1 MDWEYN
7 QPVDIQFG
15 NGSIK
20 DIDKA
25 IQKIKGHKG
34 ILVTSPFFVKNNVSD
49 KIISFSENK
58 IQKIYSDI
66 SPNPDIHQ
74 IAECIELVEEYNA
87 DFVVALGGGSVIDA
101 AKVVSLLSYKDGEIS
116 EYYSGD
122 LKLLSDS
129 IPLIAIPATSGTGS
143 EVTQVAVISDY
154 ENNVKKPLLSSL
166 FYPKIALID
175 PELTYTLSP
184 YMTAQTGIDALSHAI
199 EAYWSKNHNPISD
212 ALAVH
217 AIKNILKYLEVAYRD
232 SVNVIAREKM
242 SEAALIAGLAFNL
255 PKTTA
260 IHACSFPLTNIYHI
274 PHGEACG
281 ITLDYFI
288 RHASSNKKE
297 GYRIHELAENIGLKD
312 GFEFADVV
320 ENLKK
325 KLNLKLG
332 LKEYN
337 LSEQQISELVEK
349 SHHPN
354 LKNYPIDVS
363 DDDLLDLYNELKN
376 K

>member
-242 SEAALIAGLAFNL
+242 SEAALKRWF
-255 PKTTA
+255 
-260 IHACSFPLTNIYHI
+260 
-274 PHGEACG
+274 
-281 ITLDYFI
+281 
-288 RHASSNKKE
+288 
-297 GYRIHELAENIGLKD
+297 
-312 GFEFADVV
+312 
-320 ENLKK
+320 
-325 KLNLKLG
+325 
-332 LKEYN
+332 
-337 LSEQQISELVEK
+337 
-349 SHHPN
+349 
-354 LKNYPIDVS
+354 
-363 DDDLLDLYNELKN
+363 
-376 K
+376 